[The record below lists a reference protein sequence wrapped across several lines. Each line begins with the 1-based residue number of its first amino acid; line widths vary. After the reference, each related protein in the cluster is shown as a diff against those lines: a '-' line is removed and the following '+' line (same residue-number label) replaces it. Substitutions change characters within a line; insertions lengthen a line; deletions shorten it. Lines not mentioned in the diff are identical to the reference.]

1 MRKHLLLTLLIL
13 AWGAMLSLQGQN
25 RMQPD
30 FCSPFDF
37 PLLLSANF
45 GELRP
50 NHFHNGLDI
59 KTGGVTGK
67 PIYSVFTSVYG
78 HVVSFAPKI
87 QEYVRKYQYEHETFV
102 CDIRIEPDV
111 LPIEKGEMIALSGNE
126 GSSAGPHLHLELR
139 RNDNGDYVDPMP
151 YFRKYLKDDR
161 PEG

>member
-30 FCSPFDF
+30 FRSPFDF

-67 PIYSVFTSVYG
+67 PIYMC
-78 HVVSFAPKI
+78 
-87 QEYVRKYQYEHETFV
+87 R
-102 CDIRIEPDV
+102 
-111 LPIEKGEMIALSGNE
+111 ALWCCMADMGKLCS
-126 GSSAGPHLHLELR
+126 
-139 RNDNGDYVDPMP
+139 
-151 YFRKYLKDDR
+151 
-161 PEG
+161 

>member
-30 FCSPFDF
+30 FRSPFDF

-67 PIYSVFTSVYG
+67 PIYSVAEGY
-78 HVVSFAPKI
+78 VSR
-87 QEYVRKYQYEHETFV
+87 VM
-102 CDIRIEPDV
+102 V
-111 LPIEKGEMIALSGNE
+111 L
-126 GSSAGPHLHLELR
+126 H
-139 RNDNGDYVDPMP
+139 GDMG
-151 YFRKYLKDDR
+151 KLCS
-161 PEG
+161 